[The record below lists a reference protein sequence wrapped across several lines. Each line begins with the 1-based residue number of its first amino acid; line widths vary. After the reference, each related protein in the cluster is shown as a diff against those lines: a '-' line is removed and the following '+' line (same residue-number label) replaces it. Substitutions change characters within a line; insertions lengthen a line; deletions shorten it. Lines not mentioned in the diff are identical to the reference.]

1 MMMMSN
7 FFAHSTFA
15 LLLNLT
21 YWIWI
26 WHREMKNSRDTLAT
40 KIWSL
45 RVPLL
50 IELKSTNGKKIG
62 QLNYER
68 NTKREEVNKQMD
80 RNMYLINAELNTF
93 DLSAHSFMR
102 DKILSCTIEKWPN
115 FCEQMQPNLRGSLSL
130 TMRQEGRRI
139 YLLEIIQPFNVHHI
153 QSKLNWNLKKLLT
166 NNFNNQTLNWNWPNN
181 SLICEQWMQQQQNK
195 TAKRMA
201 LNSNFLYVDRSRCA
215 KMYTAILS
223 IHTLLCVGNG
233 H

>member
-1 MMMMSN
+1 
-7 FFAHSTFA
+7 
-15 LLLNLT
+15 
-21 YWIWI
+21 
-26 WHREMKNSRDTLAT
+26 
-40 KIWSL
+40 
-45 RVPLL
+45 
-50 IELKSTNGKKIG
+50 
-62 QLNYER
+62 
-68 NTKREEVNKQMD
+68 MD
-80 RNMYLINAELNTF
+80 RNMYLMNAELNTF

-130 TMRQEGRRI
+130 TMRQKGRRI

-201 LNSNFLYVDRSRCA
+201 LNSNFLYVDRSRCV
-215 KMYTAILS
+215 KMYTGILS
-223 IHTLLCVGNG
+223 IHTMMSVWAMGISFFIYRLNYMYVLSEFACIALTCKRNG
-233 H
+233 DYIWNFLMVIR